1 MGAGPGGALQSG
13 PLCGF
18 CVGGRAGTRGSLSL
32 SLLSSSALSY
42 TSQGQRQH
50 NAAGRASDSPAQL
63 SGRDMERGRTV
74 KGYTDRGRKEET
86 VRKRN
91 TVREREGG
99 LKGYTEQGGRRE

>member
-1 MGAGPGGALQSG
+1 
-13 PLCGF
+13 
-18 CVGGRAGTRGSLSL
+18 
-32 SLLSSSALSY
+32 
-42 TSQGQRQH
+42 
-50 NAAGRASDSPAQL
+50 
-63 SGRDMERGRTV
+63 MERGRTV